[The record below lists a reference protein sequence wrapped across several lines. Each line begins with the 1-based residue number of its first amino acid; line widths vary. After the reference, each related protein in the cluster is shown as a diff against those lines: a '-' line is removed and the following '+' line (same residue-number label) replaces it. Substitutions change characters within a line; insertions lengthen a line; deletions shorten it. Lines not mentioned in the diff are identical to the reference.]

1 MKKCNMCKLDK
12 DESEFYKNAT
22 TKDGLEYQCKE
33 CRKKL
38 SKQYYKDNKDKVDS
52 RIKNWHDNNV
62 EKMEEY
68 RKHWREE
75 NKERIREYDKQWRKN
90 NQR

>member
-1 MKKCNMCKLDK
+1 
-12 DESEFYKNAT
+12 
-22 TKDGLEYQCKE
+22 
-33 CRKKL
+33 
-38 SKQYYKDNKDKVDS
+38 
-52 RIKNWHDNNV
+52 V

-90 NQR
+90 KQR